1 MYRIRGCNCLLVLV
15 MLLYMVVGLL
25 IPSAQASS
33 YSDISKHWAKNDIEF
48 VSGQGIIAGYS
59 DNTFRPDRNVTRA
72 EYIAM
77 INRTFRLSASIPS
90 NFTDVKTSDWFAAEI
105 GKARAAGY
113 ISGYSDGTIRP
124 QKSITRQEAASMIAK
139 ILGLSSSSQT
149 SIAKFKDKNNIGSWS
164 LDAVAAVVNQGY
176 MGGYPDNTFRPT
188 SFIKRAEAA
197 VVMRAVYGSRPGTS
211 APTGAIN
218 SEATIFDQAGTYGP
232 VSGQQINRGDV
243 NITAA
248 GVTLRNTS
256 VSGDLLIDR
265 SVGNGSVILSNVV
278 VQGTLKVEGGGPN
291 SVVLQNSNIP
301 DMIVSKAGVR
311 VVAEGS
317 TDINRLELTSGATLE
332 ESSLSGTGF
341 EVISITSTGGV
352 DVNLSGN
359 FDSVTVSASAD
370 IAILSGSRIA
380 NLTLNSSASVTG
392 RGTIGTANINASGV
406 NILQTPD
413 NTLVA
418 ANISASVGGE
428 TVKGTTSSSPP
439 VFKSGYPKATNIR
452 DTYFDLVIKTD
463 ESGRVYYVVLGN
475 GDKIPTSRQVRNGE
489 NGNGTSLSSSRRGN
503 TSITFN
509 TEASIHISSLT
520 KGTSYDIYVVAE
532 DNDGN
537 LQSSPARVDVTAS
550 GSSSAPEFY
559 SGFPKK
565 NEVTSTTLEFFSKI
579 DKDGK
584 IYYVVLPSYSSTPTP
599 SQVKAGTNAS
609 GSSVS
614 SSMKGTISLNK
625 DTQDSEVVYNLS
637 ASTSYTLYA
646 VAEDD
651 NQNLQTTV
659 KSFDFTTLSSN
670 ACTLAFSSNTAS
682 VAENATTITITV
694 NRTGTISESA
704 RVHYSTTNGTAAA
717 GSDYYATSGYLDWA
731 SGVTGAKTFT
741 VLIINDVLAEGPETF
756 TVTLDTP
763 SGASLGTPSTITV
776 TLTDDEVAGAGTLA
790 FSENIAVVNENIGSV
805 PLTVTRTGGGTGAAS
820 VQFNTSNGSATDES
834 DYTRPSAP
842 NNVLSW
848 SNGDISSKT
857 INIPII
863 NDTLAENNESFTV
876 ILSNVSGATLGAP
889 STITVTITD
898 NDAQVLALSTANPA
912 DATQDVSYVGHTFT
926 ATGGTSPYTFTMT
939 AGNIP
944 GMTLSS
950 AGVLSG
956 TPTVAANYSIT
967 ITVSD
972 SATPAHSV
980 SRNYNV
986 TVKAPIS
993 TLALNAAT
1001 PSDAVVNQAYSYSF
1015 TATGGTTPYSYS
1027 CTGSLPSGLSLA
1039 SSGVLAGT
1047 PTNGGSFS
1055 FTVTVTDNAGA
1066 SKSLGC
1072 TLNVNNPP
1080 LLLGAGSPGNG
1091 VKDTVYSA
1099 YQFTASGGTGVY
1111 SYIISSGSLPP
1122 GLGLTNAGLLS
1133 GTPTA
1138 SGDFSFSVTV
1148 TDSAGATK
1156 SGDYSINVS

>member
-15 MLLYMVVGLL
+15 MLFYMVVGLL

-90 NFTDVKTSDWFAAEI
+90 NFTDVKTSDWFVAEI

-301 DMIVSKAGVR
+301 DIIVSKAGVR

-317 TDINRLELTSGATLE
+317 TDINRLELTSSATLE

-439 VFKSGYPKATNIR
+439 VFKSGYPKARNIR

-646 VAEDD
+646 VTEDD

-659 KSFDFTTLSSN
+659 KSFDFTTLSS
-670 ACTLAFSSNTAS
+670 
-682 VAENATTITITV
+682 
-694 NRTGTISESA
+694 
-704 RVHYSTTNGTAAA
+704 
-717 GSDYYATSGYLDWA
+717 
-731 SGVTGAKTFT
+731 
-741 VLIINDVLAEGPETF
+741 
-756 TVTLDTP
+756 
-763 SGASLGTPSTITV
+763 
-776 TLTDDEVAGAGTLA
+776 AGTLA
-790 FSENIAVVNENIGSV
+790 FSENIVVVNENIGSV
-805 PLTVTRTGGGTGAAS
+805 PLTVTRTEGGTGAAS

-857 INIPII
+857 INIPIN

-956 TPTVAANYSIT
+956 TPTVAANYSIN

-986 TVKAPIS
+986 TVKAPVS
-993 TLALNAAT
+993 PLALNAAT
-1001 PSDAVVNQAYSYSF
+1001 PSDAVLNQAYSYSF

-1027 CTGSLPSGLSLA
+1027 CTGILPSGLSLA

-1047 PTNGGSFS
+1047 PTNGGSYS
-1055 FTVTVTDNAGA
+1055 FTVKVTDNAGA
-1066 SKSLGC
+1066 SKSLDC

-1080 LLLGAGSPGNG
+1080 LLLGGGNPGNG
-1091 VKDTVYSA
+1091 VKDTSYSA

-1111 SYIISSGSLPP
+1111 SSYTVTSGSLPP
-1122 GLGLTNAGLLS
+1122 GLGLTSAGLLS
-1133 GTPTA
+1133 GTPSA

-1156 SGDYSINVS
+1156 SGDYSINIS